1 MAMGAFDEAWLLLK
15 QLGQEAN
22 ENAPYGL
29 SQEDMRMAADPNYG
43 ELPFSPER
51 INAMMAAGLDPSMA
65 MGRRMKPASYYADK
79 PDEYYDD
86 VESGALTP
94 EMSSQLYSDMAHG
107 DSNQQV
113 TAAPSAPA
121 PQLTPEMMNR
131 LMQMRQQQ

>member
-43 ELPFSPER
+43 ELPFSPAR
-51 INAMMAAGLDPSMA
+51 LNAMMAAGLDPSMA
-65 MGRRMKPASYYADK
+65 MGPRPA
-79 PDEYYDD
+79 P
-86 VESGALTP
+86 
-94 EMSSQLYSDMAHG
+94 QMAPRPAA
-107 DSNQQV
+107 QQV